1 MDFEKQS
8 GYKNLRRGNPAWGC
22 KADGTGKSGNPNK
35 GRPRKDC
42 SITSLAKEMLD
53 QPADERFLSPSDYGK
68 TWRQAIAK
76 ALLVGALKL
85 NSGIMKELL
94 DRLEGKPVQLIGG
107 ETGGAITLR
116 VVYDDRNR
124 DRTSDNAAKGE

>member
-1 MDFEKQS
+1 MHEEIKH
-8 GYKNLRRGNPAWGC
+8 RGHRWVKGE
-22 KADGTGKSGNPNK
+22 SGNPKGSWVKGQSGNPK
-35 GRPRKDC
+35 GRPRKDY

-76 ALLVGALKL
+76 ALLVGALNL

-94 DRLEGKPVQLIGG
+94 DRLEGKPAQPIVGG
-107 ETGGAITLR
+107 DGEPIILK
-116 VVYDDRNR
+116 VVYDDSNT
-124 DRTSDNAAKGE
+124 DRI

>member
-1 MDFEKQS
+1 MHEEVKH
-8 GYKNLRRGNPAWGC
+8 RGHRWVKGE
-22 KADGTGKSGNPNK
+22 SGNPKGNWVKGQSGNPK
-35 GRPRKDC
+35 GRPRKDY

-53 QPADERFLSPSDYGK
+53 QPADERFLSESDYGK

-107 ETGGAITLR
+107 EKGGAITLR
-116 VVYDDRNR
+116 VVYEDSNTDRI
-124 DRTSDNAAKGE
+124 

>member
-1 MDFEKQS
+1 MHEEVKH
-8 GYKNLRRGNPAWGC
+8 RGHRWVKGE
-22 KADGTGKSGNPNK
+22 SGNPKGNWVKGQSGNPK
-35 GRPRKDC
+35 GRPRKDY
-42 SITSLAKEMLD
+42 SITSLAKELLD

-116 VVYDDRNR
+116 VVYDD
-124 DRTSDNAAKGE
+124 DNSTT

>member
-1 MDFEKQS
+1 MHEEIKH
-8 GYKNLRRGNPAWGC
+8 RGHRWVKGE
-22 KADGTGKSGNPNK
+22 SGNPKGSWVKGQSGNPK
-35 GRPRKDC
+35 GRPRKDY

-76 ALLVGALKL
+76 ALLVGALNL
-85 NSGIMKELL
+85 NPGIMKELL

-116 VVYDDRNR
+116 VVYDDRNK
-124 DRTSDNAAKGE
+124 A

>member
-1 MDFEKQS
+1 MSNKSAFTDKPRYS
-8 GYKNLRRGNPAWGC
+8 KGKHPNSLANLRPFQAGAPSANP
-22 KADGTGKSGNPNK
+22 K
-35 GRPRKDC
+35 GRPCKDY

-53 QPADERFLSPSDYGK
+53 QPADERFLSKSDYGK

-85 NSGIMKELL
+85 NPGIMKELL

-107 ETGGAITLR
+107 QEGGAITLR
-116 VVYDDRNR
+116 VVYEDSNTDRI
-124 DRTSDNAAKGE
+124 

>member
-35 GRPRKDC
+35 GRPRKDY
-42 SITSLAKEMLD
+42 SIISLAKEMLD

-76 ALLVGALKL
+76 ALLVGALRL
-85 NSGIMKELL
+85 NPGIMKELL
-94 DRLEGKPVQLIGG
+94 DRLEGKPAQPIVGG
-107 ETGGAITLR
+107 EEGLPILVREIEKRKDYG
-116 VVYDDRNR
+116 
-124 DRTSDNAAKGE
+124 NAS

>member
-22 KADGTGKSGNPNK
+22 KVDGTGKSGNPNK

-53 QPADERFLSPSDYGK
+53 QPADERFLSESDYGK

-76 ALLVGALKL
+76 ALLVGALRL
-85 NSGIMKELL
+85 NPGIMKELL

-116 VVYDDRNR
+116 VVYDDRNK
-124 DRTSDNAAKGE
+124 A

>member
-8 GYKNLRRGNPAWGC
+8 GYKNRRRGNPAWGC
-22 KADGTGKSGNPNK
+22 KVDGTGKSGNPNK

-53 QPADERFLSPSDYGK
+53 QPADERFLSESDYGK

-76 ALLVGALKL
+76 ALLVGALRL
-85 NSGIMKELL
+85 NPGIMKELL

-116 VVYDDRNR
+116 VVYDDRNK
-124 DRTSDNAAKGE
+124 A

>member
-1 MDFEKQS
+1 MGKIEKHE
-8 GYKNLRRGNPAWGC
+8 GNIKRGNPNWVKGQ
-22 KADGTGKSGNPNK
+22 SGNPK

>member
-1 MDFEKQS
+1 MHEEIKH
-8 GYKNLRRGNPAWGC
+8 RGHRWVKGE
-22 KADGTGKSGNPNK
+22 SGNPKGNWVKGQSGNPK
-35 GRPRKDC
+35 GRPRKDY

-76 ALLVGALKL
+76 ALLVGALNL

-116 VVYDDRNR
+116 VVYDDRNK
-124 DRTSDNAAKGE
+124 A

>member
-1 MDFEKQS
+1 MHEEVKH
-8 GYKNLRRGNPAWGC
+8 RGHRWVKGE
-22 KADGTGKSGNPNK
+22 SGNPKGSWVKGQSGNPK
-35 GRPRKDC
+35 GRPRKDY

-53 QPADERFLSPSDYGK
+53 QPADERFLSESDYGK

-85 NSGIMKELL
+85 NPGITKELL

-116 VVYDDRNR
+116 VVYDDRNK
-124 DRTSDNAAKGE
+124 A

>member
-1 MDFEKQS
+1 MHEEVKH
-8 GYKNLRRGNPAWGC
+8 RGHRWVKGE
-22 KADGTGKSGNPNK
+22 SGNPKGNWVKGQSGNPK

-53 QPADERFLSPSDYGK
+53 QPADERFLSESDYGK

-76 ALLVGALKL
+76 ALLVGALRL
-85 NSGIMKELL
+85 NPGIMKELL

-107 ETGGAITLR
+107 EVGGAITLR
-116 VVYDDRNR
+116 VVYEDRNK

>member
-1 MDFEKQS
+1 MHEEVKH
-8 GYKNLRRGNPAWGC
+8 RGHRWVKGE
-22 KADGTGKSGNPNK
+22 SGNPKGNWVKGQSGNPK
-35 GRPRKDC
+35 GRPRKDY
-42 SITSLAKEMLD
+42 SITSLAKELLD

-76 ALLVGALKL
+76 ALLVGALNL

-94 DRLEGKPVQLIGG
+94 DRLEGRPIQLIGG

-116 VVYDDRNR
+116 VVYDD
-124 DRTSDNAAKGE
+124 DNSTTES

>member
-1 MDFEKQS
+1 MHEEIKH
-8 GYKNLRRGNPAWGC
+8 RGHRWVKGE
-22 KADGTGKSGNPNK
+22 SGNPKGSWVKGQSGNPK
-35 GRPRKDC
+35 GRPRKDY

-76 ALLVGALKL
+76 ALLVGALNL
-85 NSGIMKELL
+85 NTGIMKELL
-94 DRLEGKPVQLIGG
+94 DRLEGRPVQLIGG
-107 ETGGAITLR
+107 EKGGAIILR
-116 VVYDDRNR
+116 VVYEDRNK